1 MAYPW
6 LLAHGSNCS
15 HRALVEYHH
24 IDAYNTLEYNFFRV
38 LNTVRSFSF
47 IKRSSFKDPLSL
59 GRISSASRYYS

>member
-1 MAYPW
+1 MAYPL

-47 IKRSSFKDPLSL
+47 IKRSSFKDPL
-59 GRISSASRYYS
+59 